1 MDSPRRIL
9 NPKFQSA
16 GGREGGAGTL
26 GTEVGRVPPQSIEA
40 EQAVLGTML
49 ASSDAVTTALQIL
62 KTEHFYD
69 PKHAKIWRVMADL
82 FERSSPIDLITVS
95 EELKRRGDFESV
107 GEFSYLT
114 SLDRYVTHAGNTE
127 SHATIIVEKYTLR
140 QMIEVSRSI
149 VDASYEQK
157 EEARIIL
164 DTAEQKVFEIAN
176 DQLRS
181 GFVPMNKLVL
191 KGFSAIEEYRQ
202 RKVHVTGT
210 PTGYY
215 DLDEMT
221 AGFQKS
227 DMVIIA
233 GRPSMGKT
241 SFALNIAEN
250 VAVRVKPKDR
260 RTVAVFSLEMSKDS
274 LVQRMLCSLA
284 RVDIHKI
291 RRGYASADEYRRL
304 QNAAAQLHEAPIFID
319 DTAAITILEMRAKA
333 RRLAASEGEL
343 GMIIVDYLQ
352 MVRGPDNAENRVQ
365 EISLISRSLKALAK
379 ELNTPVV
386 ALSQLSRAVETR
398 GGNKRPMLSDLRE
411 SGAIEQDADVV
422 LFVYRPEVYETEPEK
437 KDGKAEIIIA
447 KQRNGPIGTVDLAFL
462 AECTRFESLREL
474 PPSAQPGGGGG
485 HGFGPPPG
493 GGGGFGGPGA
503 GGAPPPTQGPPAR

>member
-1 MDSPRRIL
+1 MESPRRIL
-9 NPKFQSA
+9 NPKWQSSSS
-16 GGREGGAGTL
+16 EPKLGA
-26 GTEVGRVPPQSIEA
+26 EVGRVPPHSEDA
-40 EQAVLGTML
+40 EKAVLGSML
-49 ASSDAVTTALQIL
+49 ASPEAVTAAIQLLSSDT
-62 KTEHFYD
+62 FYD
-69 PKHAKIWRVMADL
+69 PRHAKIWRAMIEL
-82 FERSSPIDLITVS
+82 FERSAPIDLVTVS
-95 EELKRRGDFESV
+95 DELKRRNDFDTV
-107 GEFSYLT
+107 GGYSYLT
-114 SLDRYVTHAGNTE
+114 SLDQHVTHAGNVDA
-127 SHATIIVEKYTLR
+127 HAKIVIEKCTLR
-140 QMIEVSRSI
+140 RMIDVSREI
-149 VDASYEQK
+149 VDAAYDQK
-157 EEARIIL
+157 EEARVIL
-164 DTAEQKVFEIAN
+164 DSAEQKVFEIAN

-191 KGFSAIEEYRQ
+191 QGFSAIEEYRQ

-210 PTGYY
+210 PSGYY

-221 AGFQKS
+221 AGFQKA
-227 DMVIIA
+227 DFVVIA

-250 VAVRVKPKDR
+250 VAVRVKPKER
-260 RTVAVFSLEMSKDS
+260 RAVGVFSLEMSKDA

-304 QNAAAQLHEAPIFID
+304 QNAAAQLHEAPIYID
-319 DTAAITILEMRAKA
+319 DTAAMTILEMRAKA

-352 MVRGPDNAENRVQ
+352 LVRGPENAENRTQ

-398 GGNKRPMLSDLRE
+398 GGAKRPMLSDLRE

-474 PPSAQPGGGGG
+474 PAASIPGGGGG
-485 HGFGPPPG
+485 GYG
-493 GGGGFGGPGA
+493 GGGANPGNPGP
-503 GGAPPPTQGPPAR
+503 QVPPAR